1 MLLSIKDNNSSNSS
15 KLERGMNEV
24 RDPLIISILVPVYN
38 AENYLKELME
48 QVHQQT
54 LANWE
59 MIIVNDGSTDKSG
72 EICEQLAS
80 HDTRIRVIHQ
90 SNQGILAAR
99 NKGLSLAQGDYIG
112 FVDADDY
119 IEATMYEKLY
129 KCPKQYHCDVVVA
142 NVLDETATTTTVSLK
157 FDDGK
162 VEIPDQQMD
171 EFLKEH
177 FLKFGHAVWHKLF
190 RRQLIEQYQL
200 KFHSILSCA
209 KSIYYLDE
217 PLYHYVIHE
226 NFLTKSYRAKCNII
240 ARCKQTVQLVQ
251 QQYHMHQRRI
261 PIFIDYLTYT
271 ELLRG
276 LSHTEIGS
284 NSLKQAI
291 KQYSELQNFKSS
303 MKRLVSSRVFNEY
316 FVNEKGS
323 YSKLYQGF
331 DCLFSWLCLC
341 HCYYLAAHLHTIR
354 LKRAERLIKEV
365 C

>member
-1 MLLSIKDNNSSNSS
+1 MNQLLVSI
-15 KLERGMNEV
+15 
-24 RDPLIISILVPVYN
+24 IVPVYN
-38 AENYLKELME
+38 VENHLEKCIASILN
-48 QVHQQT
+48 QT
-54 LANWE
+54 LNAIE
-59 MIIVNDGSTDKSG
+59 IIAINDGSTDKSLSILEG
-72 EICEQLAS
+72 LSQKDDRLK
-80 HDTRIRVIHQ
+80 VINQ
-90 SNQGILAAR
+90 ENQGVSAAR
-99 NKGLSLAQGDYIG
+99 NKGLSLAQGEYIG

-119 IEATMYEKLY
+119 IEAQMYEKLY
-129 KCPKQYHCDVVVA
+129 ECANQYNCDVIVA
-142 NVLDETATTTTVSLK
+142 NVLDETSESRTVSLK
-157 FDDGK
+157 FETGK

-177 FLKFGHAVWHKLF
+177 FFKFGHAVWHKLF
-190 RRQLIEQYQL
+190 RRQLIEQHQL
-200 KFHSILSCA
+200 KFHSYEEVSSEDMLFNLSVLACA
-209 KSIYYLDE
+209 ESIYYLNE

-226 NFLTKSYRAKCNII
+226 NSLTKSYRAKCNMI

-251 QQYHMHQRRI
+251 QQYHMYQRRI